1 MQNPRME
8 HWTEL
13 KCVLP
18 YLQHTKDMVF
28 TYQNFQSTSGMVF
41 TFAGGPIAWRSKRQ
55 SSVAHLSI
63 EAEYVAVAL
72 TTK

>member
-1 MQNPRME
+1 M
-8 HWTEL
+8 
-13 KCVLP
+13 
-18 YLQHTKDMVF
+18 
-28 TYQNFQSTSGMVF
+28 SGMVF